1 MRKVSRYSYRGHLQI
16 YTRSYFENINSSV
29 LFCHK
34 FYILPVAHPTYRYWD
49 LATLQPAQESRYHI
63 FSGNCFQNT
72 KKILVERWNPQWIY
86 TVKFWDSKILKNS
99 KSGFSNPRNCSS
111 AMIQA
116 GSSFDVFGEV
126 VYLSTSTQLPK
137 KKLKQFNPSKKKGL
151 KNA

>member
-1 MRKVSRYSYRGHLQI
+1 
-16 YTRSYFENINSSV
+16 
-29 LFCHK
+29 
-34 FYILPVAHPTYRYWD
+34 
-49 LATLQPAQESRYHI
+49 
-63 FSGNCFQNT
+63 
-72 KKILVERWNPQWIY
+72 
-86 TVKFWDSKILKNS
+86 VKFWDSKILKNS